1 MSKVP
6 PFSPTPLR
14 LMYVQVAEHI
24 AARIEAGE
32 LEPGT
37 RLPPERDV
45 AAEYGVAYN
54 TVRKSMEILRDRG
67 LIVTMQGRGTF
78 VNERQ
83 APREPNPDGAAPG
96 SEPMSERSGA
106 GVVNWRSCRYLRA
119 WARAG
124 QRMCQ

>member
-32 LEPGT
+32 LQPGT

-45 AAEYGVAYN
+45 AVEYGVAYN
-54 TVRKSMEILRDRG
+54 TVRKSMEILRERG

-78 VNERQ
+78 VNERP
-83 APREPNPDGAAPG
+83 ASDLPHIRP
-96 SEPMSERSGA
+96 
-106 GVVNWRSCRYLRA
+106 WRHGPS
-119 WARAG
+119 
-124 QRMCQ
+124 